1 MENAF
6 ITELKIH
13 KVRHLHDIVI
23 PLSKNTS
30 KHLILTGKNGSGKT
44 SVLNSLV
51 DFISHIVTFGFP
63 SKDALNDAISNVSR
77 EISILE
83 NSALTQNNSKSRQK
97 LIFEKLFYDYELQMV
112 TSGVTISFSSLN
124 HFYDKYS
131 SGDYIIAAFKDARTL
146 DVEPVKN
153 IEKFDLQPIYPI
165 AADLGKDFVKYLV
178 NLKATQALAYTQN
191 QNNRSLEIQQWFDRF
206 TNVLQMLF
214 EDPTLQLDFDIDT
227 FQFHIL
233 MDGREPFDFNTMSMG
248 YSAVFNI
255 ICDLMMRMESK
266 KNYNMEGLVLIDEV
280 ETHLHVDLQKK
291 IMPILTELF
300 PNIQF
305 ILTTHSPF
313 VLNSLENAVIYD
325 LEKHLLIENGLAN
338 LPYEGIVES
347 YFDVDT
353 MSKTLSDKFNQYKA
367 LLQKSS
373 LTAKEHAELAE
384 LEMYLDEVPD
394 YLALDFAVEYEQL
407 KLEAG
412 R

>member
-1 MENAF
+1 MGNAF
-6 ITELKIH
+6 VSEIKIH
-13 KVRHLHDIVI
+13 KVRHLHDITI
-23 PLSKNTS
+23 PLSGDYI

-44 SVLNSLV
+44 S
-51 DFISHIVTFGFP
+51 
-63 SKDALNDAISNVSR
+63 
-77 EISILE
+77 ILE
-83 NSALTQNNSKSRQK
+83 SLAIYLKHYFSEDIKTPYGTEIAFASCTNVVDAYSNGQYILAYFSDHR
-97 LIFEKLFYDYELQMV
+97 
-112 TSGVTISFSSLN
+112 SFKV
-124 HFYDKYS
+124 D
-131 SGDYIIAAFKDARTL
+131 I
-146 DVEPVKN
+146 PKN
-153 IEKFDLQPIYPI
+153 IESITLPAVYDISDSPSSQF
-165 AADLGKDFVKYLV
+165 AKYLV
-178 NLKATQALAYTQN
+178 NLKTKQAFAQTQHKLDQAN
-191 QNNRSLEIQQWFDRF
+191 EIQNWFERF
-206 TNVLQMLF
+206 TGILQKLYD
-214 EDPTLQLDFDIDT
+214 DPSLQLDFDIDT

-255 ICDLMMRMESK
+255 ICDLMMRMEAK

>member
-6 ITELKIH
+6 VTEIKIH
-13 KVRHLHDIVI
+13 KVRHLHDITI
-23 PLSKNTS
+23 PLSTDIR

-44 SVLNSLV
+44 SVLEEAAAYLQNFCYD
-51 DFISHIVTFGFP
+51 DFPNAHYGVKIDF
-63 SKDALNDAISNVSR
+63 N
-77 EISILE
+77 
-83 NSALTQNNSKSRQK
+83 NNSDLRKQCEERNYILVLFSDSRK
-97 LIFEKLFYDYELQMV
+97 F
-112 TSGVTISFSSLN
+112 N
-124 HFYDKYS
+124 
-131 SGDYIIAAFKDARTL
+131 
-146 DVEPVKN
+146 VEIPN
-153 IEKFDLQPIYPI
+153 TIEKIDLNQKSNIYLSP
-165 AADLGKDFVKYLV
+165 ASDFVKYLV
-178 NLKATQALAYTQN
+178 NLKATQAFAQTQHKLDQAN
-191 QNNRSLEIQQWFDRF
+191 EIHEWFERF
-206 TNVLQMLF
+206 TGILQKLYD
-214 EDPTLQLDFDIDT
+214 DPSLQLDFDIDT

-233 MDGREPFDFNTMSMG
+233 MDGREPFDFNTISMG